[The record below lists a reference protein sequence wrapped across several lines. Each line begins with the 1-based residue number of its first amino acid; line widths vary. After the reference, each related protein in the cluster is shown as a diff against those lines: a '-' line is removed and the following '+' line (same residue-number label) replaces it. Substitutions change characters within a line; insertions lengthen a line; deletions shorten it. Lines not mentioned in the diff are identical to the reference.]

1 MKKTLAAVAVLGAF
15 AGSAL
20 AADVQ
25 LYGLVDTGVVY
36 QHMNSYDVLGQN
48 VDSEDSFGMNSG
60 VAAGSRWGF
69 KGTEDL
75 GNGLTVGF
83 VLENGFSSDTGA
95 LGQGD
100 RIFGREA
107 QLFIRSGFGEL
118 SMGRVGNLNSGNGTY
133 GLTGAISPFGTTWG
147 EYSAAPNNVMAGFD
161 RYDNTITYKSPNFA
175 GFNVYL
181 QYSMD
186 TDSKAKNDGTNHGE
200 ENKSSV
206 DRYYALGV
214 TYANGPLNLV
224 AVVDQT
230 NYSSWT
236 RQAAP
241 DWRYDDDV
249 NDALTVTIGG
259 SYDFEVTKVYAGA
272 QYFDQVNLDSIDQW
286 SNEMFTPPTT
296 PGTDRFEIKGF
307 GLNLG
312 ADVPLAGGTFKVGT
326 AFMKG
331 TLETV
336 NGWDM
341 SEGGIVGEIDL
352 TRWNT
357 SVGYQYNF
365 SKRTS
370 LYGVASYSYNK
381 IEGDKPYEN
390 LELDADP
397 SVIEVAI
404 GLMHKF

>member
-1 MKKTLAAVAVLGAF
+1 
-15 AGSAL
+15 
-20 AADVQ
+20 
-25 LYGLVDTGVVY
+25 
-36 QHMNSYDVLGQN
+36 
-48 VDSEDSFGMNSG
+48 
-60 VAAGSRWGF
+60 
-69 KGTEDL
+69 
-75 GNGLTVGF
+75 
-83 VLENGFSSDTGA
+83 
-95 LGQGD
+95 
-100 RIFGREA
+100 
-107 QLFIRSGFGEL
+107 
-118 SMGRVGNLNSGNGTY
+118 
-133 GLTGAISPFGTTWG
+133 
-147 EYSAAPNNVMAGFD
+147 MAGFD

-286 SNEMFTPPTT
+286 SNDMFSLADE
-296 PGTDRFEIKGF
+296 GTDRFEIKGF
-307 GLNLG
+307 GFNLG
-312 ADVPLAGGTFKVGT
+312 ADVPLAGGVFKVGT

-341 SEGGIVGEIDL
+341 SDGGAVGEIDL

-381 IEGDKPYEN
+381 IEGDKPYNN

>member
-1 MKKTLAAVAVLGAF
+1 MAFCNNSLVTLEKHA
-15 AGSAL
+15 
-20 AADVQ
+20 
-25 LYGLVDTGVVY
+25 
-36 QHMNSYDVLGQN
+36 NSYDALGVN
-48 VDSEDSFGMNSG
+48 IESEDTFGMSTG
-60 VAAGSRWGF
+60 VASGSRWGM

-83 VLENGFSSDTGA
+83 VLENGFSSDTGS
-95 LGQGD
+95 LTQGG
-100 RIFGREA
+100 RMFGREA

-133 GLTGAISPFGTTWG
+133 GLTAAISPFGTTWG

-161 RYDNTITYKSPNFA
+161 RYDNTTTYKSPNFA

-186 TDSKAKNDGTNHGE
+186 TDSTAKNDGAKHGE

-206 DRYYALGV
+206 DRYYALGL

-241 DWRYDDDV
+241 NYGTDDV
-249 NDALTVTIGG
+249 NDALTVTLGG

-272 QYFDQVNLDSIDQW
+272 QYFDQVNLDSIDRW
-286 SNEMFTPPTT
+286 SNDMFSMAQT
-296 PGTDRFEIKGF
+296 GTDRFEIKGF

-312 ADVPLAGGTFKVGT
+312 ADVPLGGGVFKVGT

-336 NGWDM
+336 NGWAM
-341 SEGGIVGEIDL
+341 SEGGAVGEIDL

-357 SVGYQYNF
+357 SVGYQYNL

-381 IEGDKPYEN
+381 IEGDKPWRN
-390 LELDADP
+390 VELDADP
-397 SVIEVAI
+397 SIIEAAV
-404 GLMHKF
+404 GLVQKF

>member
-1 MKKTLAAVAVLGAF
+1 MKKSLAAVAVLGAF
-15 AGSAL
+15 AGSAF
-20 AADVQ
+20 AADLQ
-25 LYGLVDTGVVY
+25 LYGVVDTGLVY
-36 QHMNSYDVLGQN
+36 QHANSYDALGVN
-48 VDSEDSFGMNSG
+48 IESEDTFGMSTG
-60 VAAGSRWGF
+60 VASGSRWGM

-75 GNGLTVGF
+75 GNRLTVGF
-83 VLENGFSSDTGA
+83 VLENGFSSDTGS
-95 LGQGD
+95 LTQGG
-100 RIFGREA
+100 RMFGREA

-133 GLTGAISPFGTTWG
+133 GLTAAISPFGTTWG

-186 TDSKAKNDGTNHGE
+186 TDSTAKNDGAKHGE

-206 DRYYALGV
+206 DRYYALGL

-241 DWRYDDDV
+241 NYGTDDV
-249 NDALTVTIGG
+249 NDALTVTLGG

-272 QYFDQVNLDSIDQW
+272 QYFDQVNLDSIDRW
-286 SNEMFTPPTT
+286 SNDMFSMAQT
-296 PGTDRFEIKGF
+296 GTDRFEIKGF

-312 ADVPLAGGTFKVGT
+312 ADVPFGGGVFKVGT

-336 NGWDM
+336 NGWAM
-341 SEGGIVGEIDL
+341 SEGGAVGEIDL

-357 SVGYQYNF
+357 SAGYQYNL

-381 IEGDKPYEN
+381 IEGDKPWRN
-390 LELDADP
+390 VELDADP
-397 SVIEVAI
+397 SIIEAAV
-404 GLMHKF
+404 GLVHKF

>member
-20 AADVQ
+20 AANVTV
-25 LYGLVDTGVVY
+25 YGIVDTGLVY
-36 QHMNSYDVLGQN
+36 QHTDSSKFELGGQTFG
-48 VDSEDSFGMNSG
+48 DESQDSFSMNSG
-60 VAAGSRWGF
+60 FVSGSRFGF
-69 KGTEDL
+69 KGVEDL
-75 GNGLTVGF
+75 GNGVTVGF

-95 LGQGD
+95 FGQGD
-100 RIFGREA
+100 RMFGRES
-107 QLFIRSGFGEL
+107 QVFIRTNFGEL

-147 EYSAAPNNVMAGFD
+147 EYSAAPNNVMTGFD
-161 RYDNTITYKSPNFA
+161 RYDNTITYKSPTFA
-175 GFNVYL
+175 GLNVYL

-230 NYSSWT
+230 NYSSWA
-236 RQAAP
+236 RDAAP
-241 DWRYDDDV
+241 DWKGTDDV
-249 NDALTVTIGG
+249 DDSIAVTIGG
-259 SYDFEVTKVYAGA
+259 SYDFEVVKVYAGG
-272 QYFDQVNLDSIDQW
+272 QYFKDSVLDSIDGI
-286 SNEMFTPPTT
+286 SSSDFAVTD
-296 PGTDRFEIKGF
+296 GDRFTVKGF

-312 ADVPLAGGTFKVGT
+312 VDVPMGGGTFKIGT
-326 AFMKG
+326 AYMDG
-331 TLETV
+331 TIETV

-341 SEGGIVGEIDL
+341 DDVNGEIDL

-357 SVGYQYNF
+357 TVGYQYNL

-370 LYGVASYSYNK
+370 LYGAVSYGYNK
-381 IEGDKPYEN
+381 VESSRMD
-390 LELDADP
+390 LDLDP
-397 SVIEVAI
+397 SAVEAAV
-404 GLMHKF
+404 GLVHKF

>member
-1 MKKTLAAVAVLGAF
+1 MKKSLAAVAVLGAF
-15 AGSAL
+15 AGSAF
-20 AADVQ
+20 AADLQ
-25 LYGLVDTGVVY
+25 LYGVVDTGLVY
-36 QHMNSYDVLGQN
+36 QHANSYDALGVN
-48 VDSEDSFGMNSG
+48 IESEDTFGMSTG
-60 VAAGSRWGF
+60 VASGSRWGM

-75 GNGLTVGF
+75 GNRLTVGF
-83 VLENGFSSDTGA
+83 VLENGFSSDTGS
-95 LGQGD
+95 LTQGG
-100 RIFGREA
+100 RMFGREA

-133 GLTGAISPFGTTWG
+133 GLTAAISPFGTTWG

-186 TDSKAKNDGTNHGE
+186 TDSTAKNDGAKHGE

-206 DRYYALGV
+206 DRYYALGL

-241 DWRYDDDV
+241 NYGTDDV
-249 NDALTVTIGG
+249 NDALTVTLGG

-272 QYFDQVNLDSIDQW
+272 QYFDQVNLDSIDRW
-286 SNEMFTPPTT
+286 SNDMFSMAQT
-296 PGTDRFEIKGF
+296 GTDRFEIKGF

-312 ADVPLAGGTFKVGT
+312 ADVPLGGGVFKVGT

-336 NGWDM
+336 NGWAM
-341 SEGGIVGEIDL
+341 SEGGAVGEIAL

-357 SVGYQYNF
+357 SVGYQYNL

-381 IEGDKPYEN
+381 IEGDKPWRN
-390 LELDADP
+390 VELDADP
-397 SVIEVAI
+397 SIIEAAV
-404 GLMHKF
+404 GLVHKF

>member
-20 AADVQ
+20 AANVT
-25 LYGLVDTGVVY
+25 LYGIVDTGLVY
-36 QHMNSYDVLGQN
+36 QHSDSSKFNLNGQAFGD
-48 VDSEDSFGMNSG
+48 DSRDSFSMKSG
-60 VAAGSRWGF
+60 FVSGSRFGF

-75 GNGLTVGF
+75 GNGVTVGF

-100 RIFGREA
+100 RMFGRES
-107 QLFIRSGFGEL
+107 QVFVRTSFGEL

-147 EYSAAPNNVMAGFD
+147 EYSAAPNNVMTGFD
-161 RYDNTITYKSPNFA
+161 RYDNTITYKSPTFA
-175 GFNVYL
+175 GLNVYL

-214 TYANGPLNLV
+214 TYANGPLSLV
-224 AVVDQT
+224 AVIDQT
-230 NYSSWT
+230 NYSSWA
-236 RQAAP
+236 RNNGLH
-241 DWRYDDDV
+241 WNGDDV
-249 NDALTVTIGG
+249 DDSIAVTIGG
-259 SYDFEVTKVYAGA
+259 SYDLEAVKVYAGG
-272 QYFDQVNLDSIDQW
+272 QYFKDSVLDSIDGYT
-286 SNEMFTPPTT
+286 SSDFAVTE
-296 PGTDRFEIKGF
+296 GDRFTVKGF

-312 ADVPLAGGTFKVGT
+312 VDVPMGGGVFKVGT
-326 AFMKG
+326 AYMDG
-331 TLETV
+331 TIETV

-341 SEGGIVGEIDL
+341 NDVNGEIDL

-357 SVGYQYNF
+357 TIGYQYSL

-370 LYGVASYSYNK
+370 LYGAVSYSYNK
-381 IEGDKPYEN
+381 TEGTRIN
-390 LELDADP
+390 LDLDP
-397 SVIEVAI
+397 SVIEAAV
-404 GLMHKF
+404 GLVHKF

>member
-1 MKKTLAAVAVLGAF
+1 MKKSLAAVAVLGAF
-15 AGSAL
+15 AGSAF
-20 AADVQ
+20 AADLQ
-25 LYGLVDTGVVY
+25 LYGVGDTGLVY
-36 QHMNSYDVLGQN
+36 QHANSYDALGVN
-48 VDSEDSFGMNSG
+48 IESEDTFGMSTG
-60 VAAGSRWGF
+60 VASGSRWGM

-75 GNGLTVGF
+75 GNRLTVGF
-83 VLENGFSSDTGA
+83 VLENGFSSDTGS
-95 LGQGD
+95 LTQGG
-100 RIFGREA
+100 RMFGREA

-133 GLTGAISPFGTTWG
+133 GLTAAISPFGTTWG

-186 TDSKAKNDGTNHGE
+186 TDSTAKNDGAKHGE

-206 DRYYALGV
+206 DRYYALGL

-241 DWRYDDDV
+241 NYGTDDV
-249 NDALTVTIGG
+249 NDALTVTLGG

-272 QYFDQVNLDSIDQW
+272 QYFDQVNLDSIDRW
-286 SNEMFTPPTT
+286 SNDMFSMAQT
-296 PGTDRFEIKGF
+296 GTDRFEIKGF

-312 ADVPLAGGTFKVGT
+312 ADVPLGGGVFKVGT

-336 NGWDM
+336 NGWAM
-341 SEGGIVGEIDL
+341 SEGGAVGEIDL

-357 SVGYQYNF
+357 SVGYQYNL

-381 IEGDKPYEN
+381 IEGDKPWRN
-390 LELDADP
+390 VELDADP
-397 SVIEVAI
+397 SIIEAAV
-404 GLMHKF
+404 GLVHKF